1 MPRTSVIFRLRMDA
15 TLARVARMLARERS
29 GGGSAQHSPRAQGSA
44 TDFCGQVDRH
54 RAAGVRSAA
63 LPAALRRSCITG
75 HRINPKPSM
84 YSLSLSLFRRYRRPQ
99 SPRSMR
105 RHGPRRVLHRI
116 PDDPPSPCPPLSA
129 AAAAAGIAFNCG
141 TILPIIE
148 RVVYKRRIRRVRRY
162 TKCAN

>member
-1 MPRTSVIFRLRMDA
+1 MLRTSLISRLRMDA
-15 TLARVARMLARERS
+15 TLARVARWVLAGERS
-29 GGGSAQHSPRAQGSA
+29 GAGGSAQYSPRAQGSA

-84 YSLSLSLFRRYRRPQ
+84 YSLSPSIFRRYRRPQ

-116 PDDPPSPCPPLSA
+116 PDDPPSLLS
-129 AAAAAGIAFNCG
+129 AAAAGIASNCG
-141 TILPIIE
+141 TVLPIIE
-148 RVVYKRRIRRVRRY
+148 RVVYKRRIRCVRRY